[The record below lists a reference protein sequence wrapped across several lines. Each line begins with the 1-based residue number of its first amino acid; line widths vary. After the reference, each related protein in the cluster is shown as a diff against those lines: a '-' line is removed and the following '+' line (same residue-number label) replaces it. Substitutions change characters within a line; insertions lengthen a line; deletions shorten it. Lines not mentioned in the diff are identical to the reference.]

1 MVEQKTVVTVFL
13 FDIQLLQFSIQ
24 PLINYRLRGFLQLF
38 CNIFI
43 SKPTN

>member
-1 MVEQKTVVTVFL
+1 MVEQKTVFL

-43 SKPTN
+43 SQPTN